1 MSPELT
7 KKLLDKYPTVMK
19 DYAGDPRQTCMA
31 WGIGVGDGW
40 FNILDELCAVL
51 EKHGVVAMQI
61 KEKFGTLRFYINNL
75 TPDLKFDTKSE
86 EVWDAIDKA
95 ERKSATTCEQCG
107 AEGKLRKGGWLVT
120 LCDKCHKEREGT

>member
-51 EKHGVVAMQI
+51 EKHGVVALQI
-61 KEKFGTLRFYINNL
+61 KEKFGTLRFYIIG
-75 TPDLKFDTKSE
+75 TDSE

-95 ERKSATTCEQCG
+95 ERKSATTCERCG

-120 LCDKCHKEREGT
+120 LCDKCHKEREGI